1 MKRFTSILSVALL
14 CFGMAAAHGTESG
27 QGGDSVLISKS
38 QQQDKVIE
46 HYLVKSDNVESADY
60 QAHFP
65 LNVSTL
71 QQNFGGNALQMK
83 ALSEFVTKS
92 ADTLMHIKSVVIV
105 GTASPDGVP
114 SNNAALATSRAQT
127 MKNCV
132 AKKFPDAK
140 ITLTS
145 KVYTWAEC
153 ADAVKSS
160 NLTNK
165 GAVAAILNS
174 KDHTEQQKEALL
186 QKHPEAWNYLKTTV
200 LPPLRKAE
208 VDFDYTV
215 DKIVEK
221 VIVVA
226 VPKPTQTTQPK
237 PVHNTTVEQKPKSGT
252 EKKYPV
258 AVVETS
264 ETGIIVEVPPKEHKH
279 HKREKKNR

>member
-1 MKRFTSILSVALL
+1 
-14 CFGMAAAHGTESG
+14 MAAARSTEAG
-27 QGGDSVLISKS
+27 QGGDSVLVSKS

-46 HYLVKSDNVESADY
+46 HYLVKSDSVESADY
-60 QAHFP
+60 QTHFP

-71 QQNFGGNALQMK
+71 QENFGGNALQMK

-92 ADTLMHIKSVVIV
+92 ADTLMHIKSVAIV

-114 SNNAALATSRAQT
+114 SNNATLAASRAQT

-132 AKKFPDAK
+132 AKKFPNAK
-140 ITLTS
+140 IALTT

-153 ADAVKSS
+153 IDAIKSS
-160 NLTNK
+160 NLPNK
-165 GAVAAILNS
+165 SDVIAILGS
-174 KDHTEQQKEALL
+174 KNHTEQQKEAELV
-186 QKHPEAWNYLKTTV
+186 KHPEAWNYLKTTV

-208 VDFDYTV
+208 VDFDYTL

-221 VIVVA
+221 VVVVA
-226 VPKPTQTTQPK
+226 APKPVQTAQPK
-237 PVHNTTVEQKPKSGT
+237 PAHNTTVEQKPKSET